1 MLTARTQD
9 ELLTAL
15 YSGAFEQPLWQT
27 FLDRLRAQMGARYA
41 GIIFRP
47 PDRPANS
54 PVEVFSG
61 TRAPPSLN
69 RLYSQ
74 ELYKNDPFLDF
85 NLREGRVYSLSDLF
99 IKGNPEHDTFLHEV
113 LGPSGIR
120 YMRLVRV
127 SEPSGVSTWLS
138 MSRDREDFSAS
149 ETALFSRLA
158 GHMRIALRGYIALE
172 REKMRASIADD
183 MMRRLA
189 FGWISLDANG
199 CVVETTIQ
207 TQRMLQYGQ
216 GLRIARGGRLMAT
229 DPQTDRKLSAAIK
242 AIASSPGERPR
253 AMRIST
259 DPWVEMLLAPVASS
273 DAEAVAGAPVMIAY
287 LQGDTQS
294 ESDRYEQIAELFGL
308 LPSEARLA
316 LALSRGMSIAEA
328 AQSLGITVET
338 ARNYSKKI
346 YAKMGARGQNDL
358 IRYILTSVLA
368 LA

>member
-1 MLTARTQD
+1 MLTARD
-9 ELLTAL
+9 EDDLLMAL
-15 YSGAFEQPLWQT
+15 YQGSFEQPLWSS
-27 FLDRLRAQMGARYA
+27 FLEHLRARIGARYA

-54 PVEVFSG
+54 PVELFSG
-61 TRAPPSLN
+61 ERAPAHLN
-69 RLYSQ
+69 RLYQ
-74 ELYKNDPFLDF
+74 EELYKTDPFLGFD
-85 NLREGRVYSLSDLF
+85 LREGRVYSLSELLLDS
-99 IKGNPEHDTFLHEV
+99 NPEHVAFRREV
-113 LGPSGIR
+113 LDPSGIHF
-120 YMRLVRV
+120 MRIVRI

-138 MSRDREDFSAS
+138 VSRDKPDFTAAD
-149 ETALFSRLA
+149 TALLSRLA
-158 GHMRIALRGYIALE
+158 RHFRNCLRSHIALE
-172 REKMRASIADD
+172 REKSRASIADEV
-183 MMRRLA
+183 MQRLS
-189 FGWISLDANG
+189 FGWISLDSNG
-199 CVVETTIQ
+199 CVVETTPQ
-207 TQRMLQYGQ
+207 AKRMLQYGQ
-216 GLRIARGGRLMAT
+216 GLRIARNGRLVAT
-229 DPQTDRKLSAAIK
+229 DPQTERKLSAAIK

-253 AMRIST
+253 AFRVST
-259 DPWVEMLLAPVASS
+259 DPWVEMLIAPMTQRN
-273 DAEAVAGAPVMIAY
+273 DGTGRTPIMIAY

-328 AQSLGITVET
+328 ADSLGITVET

>member
-1 MLTARTQD
+1 MLTARD
-9 ELLTAL
+9 EDDLLTAL
-15 YSGAFEQPLWQT
+15 YSGAFEQPLWNT
-27 FLDRLRAQMGARYA
+27 FLNRLRARMGARYA
-41 GIIFRP
+41 GILFRP

-54 PVEVFSG
+54 PVELFSG

-69 RLYSQ
+69 RMYRE
-74 ELYKNDPFLDF
+74 ELYKTDPFLDF
-85 NLREGRVYSLSDLF
+85 QLREGRVYSMSDLL
-99 IKGNPEHDTFLHEV
+99 IEGNPTHDTFLNEV
-113 LGPSGIR
+113 LAPSGIR

-127 SEPSGVSTWLS
+127 SEPSGVSTWMS
-138 MSRDREDFSAS
+138 ISRDREDFSAS
-149 ETALFSRLA
+149 DSALFSRLA
-158 GHMRIALRGYIALE
+158 EHFRIALRSYIALE

-189 FGWISLDANG
+189 FGWISLDSRG
-199 CVVETTIQ
+199 CVVETTGQ
-207 TQRMLQYGQ
+207 AQRLLKYGQ
-216 GLRIARGGRLMAT
+216 GLRVARNGRLVAT
-229 DPQTDRKLSAAIK
+229 DPQTERKLSAAMK
-242 AIASSPGERPR
+242 AIASAPGERPR

-259 DPWVEMLLAPVASS
+259 DPWLEMLLAPVNS
-273 DAEAVAGAPVMIAY
+273 DEEAVAGTPVMIAY

-316 LALSRGMSIAEA
+316 LALSRGISIAEA
-328 AQSLGITVET
+328 AESLGITVET

>member
-1 MLTARTQD
+1 MLTARD
-9 ELLTAL
+9 EDDLLTAL
-15 YSGAFEQPLWQT
+15 YAGSFDQPLWQT
-27 FLDRLRAQMGARYA
+27 FLDRLRARLGARFA

-47 PDRPANS
+47 PDRPPNS
-54 PVEVFSG
+54 PVELFSG
-61 TRAPPSLN
+61 TRAPPALN
-69 RLYSQ
+69 QLYRE
-74 ELYKNDPFLDF
+74 ELYKNDPFLGF
-85 NLREGRVYSLSDLF
+85 QMREGRVYSLPELF
-99 IKGNPEHDTFLHEV
+99 IDGDPVHETFRRDV
-113 LGPSGIR
+113 LAPSGIR
-120 YMRLVRV
+120 FMRLVRV

-138 MSRDREDFSAS
+138 VSRDRSDFSAADS
-149 ETALFSRLA
+149 ALLSRLA
-158 GHMRIALRGYIALE
+158 THFRIALRSHIALE
-172 REKMRASIADD
+172 RERMRSSIADD

-199 CVVETTIQ
+199 CVVEVTPQ
-207 TQRMLQYGQ
+207 AQRMLQYGQ
-216 GLRIARGGRLMAT
+216 GLRIARNGRLVAT
-229 DPQTDRKLSAAIK
+229 DPQIDRKLSAAIK
-242 AIASSPGERPR
+242 ELASAPGGRPR
-253 AMRIST
+253 AMSIST
-259 DPWVEMLLAPVASS
+259 DPWGEMLLAPVSG
-273 DAEAVAGAPVMIAY
+273 EVAGTAGTPVMIAY

>member
-1 MLTARTQD
+1 MLTARD
-9 ELLTAL
+9 EDDLLTAL
-15 YSGAFEQPLWQT
+15 YAGSFDQPLWQT
-27 FLDRLRAQMGARYA
+27 FLDRLRARMGARYA
-41 GIIFRP
+41 GMIFRP
-47 PDRPANS
+47 PDRPPNS

-69 RLYSQ
+69 QLYRE
-74 ELYKNDPFLDF
+74 ELYKNDPFLGF
-85 NLREGRVYSLSDLF
+85 QMREGRVYSLSDLF
-99 IKGNPEHDTFLHEV
+99 IEGDPVHDTFRREV
-113 LGPSGIR
+113 LVPSGIR
-120 YMRLVRV
+120 FMRLVRV

-138 MSRDREDFSAS
+138 VSRDRSDFSAAD
-149 ETALFSRLA
+149 TALLSRLA
-158 GHMRIALRGYIALE
+158 THFRIALRSHIALE

-183 MMRRLA
+183 VMRRLS

-199 CVVETTIQ
+199 RVVETTPEA
-207 TQRMLQYGQ
+207 QRMLKYGQ
-216 GLRIARGGRLMAT
+216 SLRIARNGRLVAA
-229 DPQTDRKLSAAIK
+229 DPQTERKLSAAIK
-242 AIASSPGERPR
+242 ALASSPGERPR
-253 AMRIST
+253 ALSVST
-259 DPWVEMLLAPVASS
+259 DPWVEMLLAQVSGQG
-273 DAEAVAGAPVMIAY
+273 DGTAGTPAMIAY

-316 LALSRGMSIAEA
+316 LALSRGMTIAEA
-328 AQSLGITVET
+328 AESLGITVET